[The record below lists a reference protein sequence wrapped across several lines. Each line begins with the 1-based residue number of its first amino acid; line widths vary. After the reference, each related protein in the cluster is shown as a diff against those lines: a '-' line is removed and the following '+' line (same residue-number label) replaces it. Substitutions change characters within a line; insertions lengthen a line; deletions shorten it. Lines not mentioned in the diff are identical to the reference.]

1 MKNKLEQIAELLPD
15 GLSETGLQEV
25 MELVEGTV
33 QERLAEEVK
42 LMEVKVSG
50 FLRTKIDELKEVAQQ
65 ELESND
71 EVLRGYRMFENVRA
85 LVANE
90 IDSSDVDSAVAQKDK
105 TIEELQESLNSLNEK
120 YKGSLHE
127 NTMLNDKVSSL
138 NEENEQL
145 TESAKLPFKSS
156 ESAVVITNETDS
168 SRPSSEAVNNIFLTE
183 DVINLANTQAVLK
196 D

>member
-1 MKNKLEQIAELLPD
+1 MKNKIEQIAELLPD

-25 MELVEGTV
+25 MELVENAV

-42 LMEVKVSG
+42 LMEAKVSG

-71 EVLRGYRMFENVRA
+71 EVLRGYRMFENIRA
-85 LVANE
+85 LVANDIE
-90 IDSSDVDSAVAQKDK
+90 TSDVDSVVAKKDK
-105 TIEELQESLNSLNEK
+105 TIEDLEESLNSLNEK
-120 YKGSLHE
+120 YKSSLHE
-127 NTMLNDKVSSL
+127 NTMLSDKVSSL

-145 TESAKLPFKSS
+145 AESAKLPFKSS

-168 SRPSSEAVNNIFLTE
+168 SRPSPEAANNIFLTE
-183 DVINLANTQAVLK
+183 DVINLAKQEVLK